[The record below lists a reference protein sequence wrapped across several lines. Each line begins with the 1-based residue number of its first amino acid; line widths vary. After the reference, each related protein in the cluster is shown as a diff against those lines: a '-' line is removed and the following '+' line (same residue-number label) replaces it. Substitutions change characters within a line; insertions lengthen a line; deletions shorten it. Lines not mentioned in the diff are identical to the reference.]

1 MPIEIKEI
9 LLASKKNNPVLGV
22 TGALCF
28 LDGIYLQYLEG
39 EASAVGALYKKIE
52 VDPRHSDTRVLVHDQ
67 ISQRAHPKWSMALLT
82 WNEETKTIFRLFNP
96 DSELDG
102 YATDPASVSSL
113 LHAWSRTSN
122 WMTL

>member
-1 MPIEIKEI
+1 MPHEIKDI
-9 LLASKKNNPVLGV
+9 LLASRKNNPVLGI

-28 LDGIYLQYLEG
+28 LDGIYLQHLEG

-52 VDPRHSDTRVLVHDQ
+52 ADPRHSHTKILVRDQ

-82 WNEETKTIFRLFNP
+82 WNEETKAIFRLFNP
-96 DSELDG
+96 DIALDA
-102 YATDPASVSSL
+102 YATDPASVPSL
-113 LHAWSRTSN
+113 LEAWSRTPN